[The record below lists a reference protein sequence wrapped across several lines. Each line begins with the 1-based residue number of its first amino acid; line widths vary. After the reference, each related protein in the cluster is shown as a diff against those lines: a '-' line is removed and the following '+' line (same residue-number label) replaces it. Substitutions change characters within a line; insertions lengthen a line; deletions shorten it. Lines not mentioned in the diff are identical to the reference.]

1 MRLKLIPPDEASR
14 LRSLIPA
21 KKKTIAKLRC
31 EAAAAFAKFQSG
43 QQEAL
48 LDEWPAQEFSRLI
61 EDITPTSYVELWE
74 KSGGS
79 LCEGG
84 RMIALKNDPIWSRLS
99 RYGLPYPPFDAYD
112 VMWLKH
118 IDRAEAERLGLITR
132 SQKIQPQPRN
142 WDEDVQRIRHVPPSK
157 GNMSEEIKLAV
168 VPSTPVEQASAA
180 LTQTESEQLRGHA
193 SLLMIG
199 GTVAFIGGIVLA
211 LAGHNTAPAADPAVD
226 HPSVLPVI
234 GFGLIS
240 LGLFL
245 HLIAQLVLIRA
256 ALAKK

>member
-1 MRLKLIPPDEASR
+1 
-14 LRSLIPA
+14 
-21 KKKTIAKLRC
+21 
-31 EAAAAFAKFQSG
+31 
-43 QQEAL
+43 
-48 LDEWPAQEFSRLI
+48 
-61 EDITPTSYVELWE
+61 
-74 KSGGS
+74 
-79 LCEGG
+79 
-84 RMIALKNDPIWSRLS
+84 
-99 RYGLPYPPFDAYD
+99 
-112 VMWLKH
+112 
-118 IDRAEAERLGLITR
+118 
-132 SQKIQPQPRN
+132 
-142 WDEDVQRIRHVPPSK
+142 
-157 GNMSEEIKLAV
+157 MSEEIKLAV